1 MRWENYP
8 EELSQKEHTEMEIRN
23 GVHTSQTRKS
33 DAEDIERLAK
43 QLLTETNLDVIRV
56 GLEKIK
62 RIARDLAGDL

>member
-1 MRWENYP
+1 M
-8 EELSQKEHTEMEIRN
+8 ELRN

-43 QLLTETNLDVIRV
+43 QLLTETSLDVIRV
-56 GLEKIK
+56 GLEKIN